1 MTNKHTI
8 FIGASILCLIIVF
21 IYSIFCEYGYGH
33 LSGLRLKQSL
43 VIQKNEQIVR
53 ENHHFRV
60 EIDRLKHDPDYIESI
75 ARHELGMVKKDEIIL
90 KTKPKP
96 DLRR

>member
-1 MTNKHTI
+1 MTNKHTV
-8 FIGASILCLIIVF
+8 FIGASILFLIVVS
-21 IYSIFCEYGYGH
+21 IYSIFREYGYGH
-33 LSGLRLKQSL
+33 LSGLRLKQKQ
-43 VIQKNEQIVR
+43 VIQKNEHIAR
-53 ENHHFRV
+53 ENHQFRV

-96 DLRR
+96 DLRK

>member
-8 FIGASILCLIIVF
+8 FIGASILCLIVVF
-21 IYSIFCEYGYGH
+21 IYSLFCEYGYGD
-33 LSGLRLKQSL
+33 LSGLRLKQNQ
-43 VIQKNEQIVR
+43 VIQKNEQIAR

-60 EIDRLKHDPDYIESI
+60 EIDRLKHDPAYIESI

-96 DLRR
+96 DLRK